1 MKKGLGRGLS
11 SLFNVYEEDTNETKS
26 QKQEKPKV
34 IEPVVEKP
42 EIKEN
47 LNETTVSITEKSEI
61 KEEPRVVYVERPV
74 ERPATIKADSDEK
87 VYQLSIDM
95 IDPNANQPRKHF
107 DKDALNELADSIK
120 IHGVIQPIVV
130 TPVGKRYM
138 IIAGERRW
146 RASKLVGLNNIPA
159 IIREYTS
166 KEISEVSIIE
176 NLQREDLNPMEQA
189 RAIKSLIDAYGLTQ
203 EDVAKRL
210 GKSRPLIANT
220 IRLLNLEPEVIQM
233 IEEGKLTA
241 GHARSLV
248 VVNDRESQ
256 IKLAKQ
262 VATRKLTVRDLERA
276 VKNSQKKVQMKTTQ
290 SVELK
295 QLVQDMQRVYSTKVS
310 VIGNDNRGR
319 IYIDYYS
326 QDDLQRFYDLLDKF
340 KTL

>member
-11 SLFNVYEEDTNETKS
+11 SLFNVFEEDDTISQKEQIKDSALEKTVEKEEKIETKA
-26 QKQEKPKV
+26 ER
-34 IEPVVEKP
+34 PV
-42 EIKEN
+42 
-47 LNETTVSITEKSEI
+47 ETK
-61 KEEPRVVYVERPV
+61 VVYVEKPTV
-74 ERPATIKADSDEK
+74 KNDVDGNEK
-87 VYQLSIDM
+87 VSQLDIDL
-95 IDPNANQPRKHF
+95 IDANANQPRKFF
-107 DKDALNELADSIK
+107 DKDALNELAESIK
-120 IHGVIQPIVV
+120 VHGVIQPIVV
-130 TPVGKRYM
+130 TAVGKRYM

-146 RASKLVGLNNIPA
+146 RASKLVGLNTIPA
-159 IIREYTS
+159 IIREYTN

-189 RAIKSLIDAYGLTQ
+189 RAIKNLIDAYGLTQ

-210 GKSRPLIANT
+210 GKSRPLITNT

-262 VATRKLTVRDLERA
+262 VSTRKLTVRDLERA
-276 VKNSQKKVQMKTTQ
+276 VKNTQKKVQIKSSQ

-295 QLVQDMQRVYSTKVS
+295 QLVQDMQRVFSTKVS
-310 VIGNDNRGR
+310 VIGTDVRGR

-326 QDDLQRFYDLLDKF
+326 QDDLQRFYDLIDKC
-340 KTL
+340 KKL

>member
-11 SLFNVYEEDTNETKS
+11 SLFNVYEDDNETQS
-26 QKQEKPKV
+26 QIRKNSASADEKIEEKVQAVQIEKPKKPETKIV
-34 IEPVVEKP
+34 YVEKP
-42 EIKEN
+42 
-47 LNETTVSITEKSEI
+47 VYKSEI
-61 KEEPRVVYVERPV
+61 GEH
-74 ERPATIKADSDEK
+74 EK
-87 VYQLSIDM
+87 VSQINIDL

-107 DKDALNELADSIK
+107 DKDALNELAESIK

-130 TPVGKRYM
+130 TAVGKRYM

-146 RASKLVGLNNIPA
+146 RASKLVGLNTIPA
-159 IIREYTS
+159 IVREYTN

-189 RAIKSLIDAYGLTQ
+189 RAIKNLIDAYGLTQ

-210 GKSRPLIANT
+210 GKSRPLITNT

-248 VVNDRESQ
+248 VVTDRESQ

-262 VATRKLTVRDLERA
+262 VSTRKLTVRDLERA
-276 VKNSQKKVQMKTTQ
+276 VKNTQKKVQIKSSQ

-295 QLVQDMQRVYSTKVS
+295 QLIQDMQRVFSTKVS
-310 VIGNDNRGR
+310 VIGTDVRGR

-326 QDDLQRFYDLLDKF
+326 SDDLQRFYDLIDKC
-340 KTL
+340 KKL